1 MYQGV
6 TGIRNVLYDFSLRRS
21 YKVDA
26 KVIAIGN
33 LTLGGTGKTPVTLAM
48 IEALKKKKYSVGVV
62 SRGYKRG
69 RKGINAVQDGPKA
82 AMDFG
87 DEPTL
92 IKVANPEVPVYVG
105 EKRVKAARKLLEDN
119 KVDFII
125 ADDAF
130 QHRSLARDLNVLL
143 LDSTELM
150 KWYRVLPV
158 GNGRESA
165 IPALKRA
172 DYFVLTK
179 TNLAEPEQ
187 IDSLVQWLKEKSD
200 RPVLKAPYVFRGLR
214 SLRGEFVQELRDTAY
229 LVSGVAKP
237 WTIERVLGN
246 AVKIVKHKSFDDHH
260 RYTHLEI
267 DAILDETSEMQ
278 ARWILTTAKD
288 AVKLRHF
295 NALKERLWIV
305 DMGVELQ
312 DANGNAGNDGEAG
325 NSGDLKTFYA
335 DIDRLARACD

>member
-21 YKVDA
+21 HKVDA

-33 LTLGGTGKTPVTLAM
+33 LTLGGTGKTPVTLA
-48 IEALKKKKYSVGVV
+48 ILEALKKKSYKVGVV

-69 RKGINAVQDGPKA
+69 QKGVSAVLDGPKA
-82 AMDFG
+82 AMFFG

-92 IKVANPEVPVYVG
+92 IKVANPDVPVYVG
-105 EKRVKAARKLLEDN
+105 EKRVKAARKLLEEN
-119 KVDFII
+119 KVDFIV

-130 QHRSLARDLNVLL
+130 QHRSLARDLNLLL

-158 GNGRESA
+158 GNGRESPL
-165 IPALKRA
+165 PALKRA

-179 TNLAEPEQ
+179 TNLADDEQ
-187 IDSLVQWLKEKSD
+187 ITGLTTWLKEKSD
-200 RPVLKAPYVFRGLR
+200 RPVLRAPYVFRGFR
-214 SLRGEFVQELRDTAY
+214 NLRGELRQELRDSAY

-237 WTIERVLGN
+237 WTVEKVLGDR
-246 AVKIVKHKSFDDHH
+246 VKIVKHKSFEDHH
-260 RYTHLEI
+260 RYSHLEI
-267 DAILDETSEMQ
+267 EAILDETSQLQ
-278 ARWILTTAKD
+278 ARWIVTTAKD

-295 NALKERLWIV
+295 NGLKERLWIV

-312 DANGNAGNDGEAG
+312 
-325 NSGDLKTFYA
+325 GDMKAFYA
-335 DIDRLARACD
+335 DIDRLARARD